1 MKEIESVSVCMFGC
15 GGRYRR
21 FDAMVERWIRCI
33 DKTQH
38 IKNSCGNSI
47 GYLVREGTKLDSGE
61 SSARGQREKINWKQQ
76 GVLEIMWSGKDGAE
90 QRLKNKLTEG

>member
-1 MKEIESVSVCMFGC
+1 MNACMFVY

-21 FDAMVERWIRCI
+21 FDAMVERWVRCI

-38 IKNSCGNSI
+38 TKNSCGNSR

-61 SSARGQREKINWKQQ
+61 STARGQREKINWKQQ
-76 GVLEIMWSGKDGAE
+76 RVLRIM
-90 QRLKNKLTEG
+90 

>member
-1 MKEIESVSVCMFGC
+1 MKENCEFEAEWVGRTMKREKEKEIESASVCMFGC

-21 FDAMVERWIRCI
+21 FDAMVERWVRCI

-38 IKNSCGNSI
+38 TKNSCGNSR

-61 SSARGQREKINWKQQ
+61 STARGQREKIN
-76 GVLEIMWSGKDGAE
+76 
-90 QRLKNKLTEG
+90 

>member
-1 MKEIESVSVCMFGC
+1 MKREKEKAIESASVCMFGC
-15 GGRYRR
+15 GRKYRR

-47 GYLVREGTKLDSGE
+47 GYLVREGTKLHSGE

-76 GVLEIMWSGKDGAE
+76 RVLGIM
-90 QRLKNKLTEG
+90 